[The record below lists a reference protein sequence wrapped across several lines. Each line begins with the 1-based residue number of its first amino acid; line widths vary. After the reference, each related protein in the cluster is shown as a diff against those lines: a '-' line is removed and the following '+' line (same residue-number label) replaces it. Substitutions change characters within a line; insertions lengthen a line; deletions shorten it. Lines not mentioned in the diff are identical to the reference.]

1 MADII
6 NVNSDVLFVFW
17 RRQEMV
23 KKTGVGVL
31 LSLVFVLFTCSS
43 AVAESGYYLGFK
55 TGNSIQDYTD
65 VKFVNPRITAGTKSD
80 SGTDDSA
87 LVSFQLG
94 KTLSSSTRLE
104 VEYANNGTAYFK
116 RYYNDFPTVEQRIEV
131 KSERVMF
138 NGYYNLGGMKIATVY
153 LSAGV
158 GVAFNNADAVQGGS
172 GQFDDDSST
181 EIAWSVGAGLSR
193 VLTDIWSVDFGYRY
207 VDLGDA
213 DTGISEFTPFDEH
226 FEGELDTHEITLGMR
241 ASF

>member
-1 MADII
+1 MI
-6 NVNSDVLFVFW
+6 
-17 RRQEMV
+17 
-23 KKTGVGVL
+23 KKAGVGVL
-31 LSLVFVLFTCSS
+31 LGLVFVLLTCSS
-43 AVAESGYYLGFK
+43 SIAESGYYLGFK
-55 TGNSIQDYTD
+55 TGSSIQDYTD

-80 SGTDDSA
+80 SGTDDMA
-87 LVSFQLG
+87 LISFQLG
-94 KTLSSSTRLE
+94 KTLSSSTRVE
-104 VEYANNGTAYFK
+104 VEYASTSNAIFDRFYNN
-116 RYYNDFPTVEQRIEV
+116 FPTTLQRIEV
-131 KSERVMF
+131 DSERVMF
-138 NGYYNLGGMKIATVY
+138 NGYYNLKAMKIATVY

-226 FEGELDTHEITLGMR
+226 FEGELDTHEVIVGIR
-241 ASF
+241 SSF